1 MSQTPRHLLL
11 GHVDQLL
18 TEHAAGQCN
27 DQELLDRF
35 SADRSEQP
43 FAALVRRHGPL
54 VLGVCR
60 RVLHHEQDVEDAFQA
75 TFFTL
80 ARRAGA
86 IRKRQSISSWL
97 YQVAYRVALKVRS
110 ATKPSTPPSAEP
122 AAPNT
127 DPLEAMSGRE
137 LLMALDEELQRLPE
151 KYRLPLVLCF
161 LEGKTQDEAARE
173 VGWPR
178 GTLKDRLEHG
188 KELLR
193 TRLARRGLTVS
204 AALLPLALTQNL
216 RAATIS
222 AVLIGPTVQ
231 AARQFASHG
240 LAAGGNAKAV
250 ALAEGLLHSMHTSK
264 WKIAAMLFLAVGVL
278 AAGVVVIHRSITDD
292 SQLPPAAIAAAAAP
306 NEDAPPPPA
315 KPLARRDVYGDPL
328 PEHAIARFGTV
339 RFQTFSDWSPVV
351 YAPDGKSI
359 ATNGLNH
366 TICLHDA
373 ETGKEIGRLVG
384 RESFVSDLAFSRDGR
399 SLVSSSNDGSFA
411 VWEVASG
418 KRLQHVTGKS
428 GGISRMALA
437 PDDKTVASVHK
448 DAVRL
453 WDLATGKEQ
462 RLIPLDKKDEEA
474 RIAFSPDGKSL
485 AIGQRSVQLWDP
497 ATGQLIRRLD
507 VTAAIGKDWISI
519 ASLAFST
526 DGKTIAAAIAREPNH
541 SIVHWDVTTGKM
553 IRELKGL
560 LPVPHN
566 SWREVPIAFSPDG
579 KLLVV
584 GNSNVEESQI
594 VVWDAVTGKELRRLT
609 FQRTFIVHHLA
620 FSPDSKTLALNA
632 GSRLSFWDLETGK
645 ERPLPGGDQRYLT
658 AVAVAPD
665 GRRAAVT
672 STDNTVRVWETQTG
686 KELLKL
692 PAKKWAR
699 ALAFSPDGAILASVG
714 GDDMLRWWDPISGKA
729 LGQLSVAANPAVDL
743 VFSPDGKILAAA
755 GDKGVSL
762 WNLASGKELARFG
775 ESYGP
780 ACAVAFS
787 PDGVTL
793 ASGSRRWDSKNN
805 EARITQVA
813 AALWRVPDGKE
824 ICRLDTDDWGIGKL
838 AFTRDGKTL
847 AVLSSVNVRKNV
859 RFWEVATRKV
869 RREIFDTQVAW
880 GSYDTMALSPNGKI
894 VAFGKWWRSPN
905 ALEFEVGLLEVRSGK
920 EVAAFGGHC
929 NSISSVAFSR
939 DGTRLVSASGDET
952 ALVWDVSRHAAK
964 QPVVRLAPEQLESL
978 WSDLADAEAPKAF
991 DALLA
996 LEAAPAQVVAWLG
1009 KQLQAAPPVPK
1020 LEERLPR
1027 LLGDLESDKFAV
1039 RKNAEEELARLGEL
1053 ARMALEKALA
1063 DGPTLDKRQRLEPL
1077 LEKLNGPV
1085 TDPELRRAL
1094 RAVEVLEHIGT
1105 PEARQLLESLAKGA
1119 PHARLTKE
1127 AKSSLDRLAKRPAS
1141 PPTP

>member
-18 TEHAAGQCN
+18 TEHAAAQCN

-97 YQVAYRVALKVRS
+97 YQVAYRIALKVRTAS
-110 ATKPSTPPSAEP
+110 KPTTPQATEP
-122 AAPNT
+122 ASAHA
-127 DPLEAMSGRE
+127 DPLEAISGRE

-193 TRLARRGLTVS
+193 SRLARRGLTVS

-216 RAATIS
+216 RAAAVS
-222 AVLIGPTVQ
+222 AALVGPTVQ
-231 AARQFASHG
+231 AARQFAAQG
-240 LAAGGNAKAV
+240 LTAAGSAKAV
-250 ALAEGLLHSMHTSK
+250 ALANGLLRGMHMSK
-264 WKIAAMLFLAVGVL
+264 WKIAAMLFFAVGML
-278 AAGVVVIHRSITDD
+278 AAGVGVIHRSPTDD
-292 SQLPPAAIAAAAAP
+292 SQPPGAGIAAAAAP
-306 NEDAPPPPA
+306 HEDAPSPPA
-315 KPLARRDVYGDPL
+315 NPLARTDVYGDPL
-328 PEHAIARFGTV
+328 PKHAIARFGTV

-359 ATNGLNH
+359 ATNGLNN

-373 ETGKEIGRLVG
+373 ETGKEIRRLVG
-384 RESFVSDLAFSRDGR
+384 HENLVSDLAFSRDGR
-399 SLVSSSNDGSFA
+399 SLVSSSSDGSIA

-418 KRLQHVTGKS
+418 KRLQHLTGKS
-428 GGISRMALA
+428 GGISRIALA

-448 DAVRL
+448 DAVRI
-453 WDLATGKEQ
+453 WDLGAGKEQ
-462 RLIPLDKKDEEA
+462 RLIPLDKKDEEG

-485 AIGQRSVQLWDP
+485 AIAQRSVQLWDP

-507 VTAAIGKDWISI
+507 VTAAIGKDWIGI

-526 DGKTIAAAIAREPNH
+526 DGKTIAAGITREPNH
-541 SIVHWDVTTGKM
+541 SIVHWDVATGKM

-579 KLLVV
+579 KLLVA
-584 GNSNVEESQI
+584 GNSNIEESQI
-594 VVWDAVTGKELRRLT
+594 VIWDAATGKELRRLT
-609 FQRTFIVHHLA
+609 SPRNFSVHHLA
-620 FSPDSKTLALNA
+620 FSPDSKTLAVNA

-672 STDNTVRVWETQTG
+672 STDSTVRVWETKTG

-692 PAKKWAR
+692 PAKSVR
-699 ALAFSPDGAILASVG
+699 AVAFSPDGAILASVG

-729 LGQLSVAANPAVDL
+729 LGQLSVAANPAVALD
-743 VFSPDGKILAAA
+743 FSPDGKILAAA

-762 WNLASGKELARFG
+762 WNLATGKELVRLG
-775 ESYGP
+775 ERYGP

-787 PDGVTL
+787 PDGTTL

-805 EARITQVA
+805 DARITEVSVVLWQV
-813 AALWRVPDGKE
+813 PQGKE

-838 AFTRDGKTL
+838 AFTPDGRTL
-847 AVLSSVNVRKNV
+847 AVLSSVNRRKNV
-859 RFWEVATRKV
+859 RFWEIATRRV

-880 GSYDTMALSPNGKI
+880 GPYDTMALSPNGKI
-894 VAFGKWWRSPN
+894 VAFGKWLRSPN
-905 ALEFEVGLLEVRSGK
+905 ALESEVGLLEVRSGK

-929 NSISSVAFSR
+929 NSISSLAFSR
-939 DGTRLVSASGDET
+939 DGTRLVSTSGDET

-964 QPVVRLAPEQLESL
+964 QPVMHLAPEQLETL
-978 WSDLADAEAPKAF
+978 WHDLADADAPKAF

-996 LEAAPAQVVAWLG
+996 LEAAPAQAVAWLG
-1009 KQLQAAPPVPK
+1009 KQLQPAPPVTD
-1020 LEERLPR
+1020 LEQRLPR

-1053 ARMALEKALA
+1053 ARTALEKALA

-1085 TDPELRRAL
+1085 TTPELRRAL
-1094 RAVEVLEHIGT
+1094 RAVEALEHVGT
-1105 PEARQLLESLAKGA
+1105 PEACQLLETLAKGT
-1119 PHARLTKE
+1119 PQARLTKE
-1127 AKSSLDRLAKRPAS
+1127 AKACLDRLAKKPALS
-1141 PPTP
+1141 STP